1 MDTSIIIIIT
11 LICSAFFSGMEIA
24 FITSNKLKIELDR
37 KNGLLSGKI
46 LVLFNNAP
54 SDFVSTMLLG
64 NSIALVI
71 YGMAMALMLDSFLL
85 RHIPSLEEGSFILL
99 TLQTI
104 ISTLIIL
111 VVAEFLPKALFRIN
125 PNRVLK
131 FFSVPVFLVYY
142 LLFPVQ
148 YVFVNLAELLLK
160 YVFRVRFANEKY
172 AFTRID
178 LDHYIKDYTRDEEE
192 AEDLAI
198 EIQMIQNTMEFRNV
212 KVRECMVPRNEIAA
226 VEDTDSM
233 AELSEKFITTGH
245 SKILVYREN
254 IDTIIGYVHSYD
266 MFSRPEN
273 IRAVVKNIL
282 IIPETML
289 AHDLLR
295 RFIQEHKSVAVVVD
309 EFGGTSGIITTED
322 LIEEIIGEIEDEFD
336 TGHLIEKKI
345 NEKEFVLSARHEI
358 DYLNDKYKFALPES
372 DDYETLAG
380 MILHYHESIPAKS
393 EKIRIGELEITILQA
408 SNTRI
413 ELIKLHLA

>member
-1 MDTSIIIIIT
+1 MDTTVIIIIT
-11 LICSAFFSGMEIA
+11 LVVSAFFSGMEIA
-24 FITSNKLKIELDR
+24 FITSNKLRIELDR

-46 LVLFNNAP
+46 LVLFSKAP

-71 YGMAMALMLDSFLL
+71 YGMAMALALDKILL
-85 RHIPSLEEGSFILL
+85 RHFQFLEEGSFILL
-99 TLQTI
+99 TVQTI

-111 VVAEFLPKALFRIN
+111 VVAEFVPKALFRIN

-131 FFSVPVFLVYY
+131 FFSVPLFLVYY

-148 YVFVNLAELLLK
+148 YVFVLFAELLLK
-160 YVFRVRFANEKY
+160 YVFRVRFADEKY
-172 AFTRID
+172 TFTRID
-178 LDHYIKDYTRDEEE
+178 LDHYIKDYTRSEEE
-192 AEDLAI
+192 AEDLAV

-226 VEDTDSM
+226 VEENDSV
-233 AELSEKFITTGH
+233 AELSEKFIKTGH
-245 SKILVYREN
+245 SKILVYKEN
-254 IDTIIGYVHSYD
+254 IDTIIGYVHSFD

-273 IRAVVKNIL
+273 IKSVVKNSI
-282 IIPETML
+282 IIPETMH

-336 TGHLIEKKI
+336 TGHLIEKK
-345 NEKEFVLSARHEI
+345 NNDKEYILSARHEI
-358 DYLNDKYKFALPES
+358 DYLNNRYHLSLPES

-380 MILHYHESIPAKS
+380 MILHYHESIPAKQ
-393 EKIRIGELEITILQA
+393 EKIRIGHLEITILQA

-413 ELIKLHLA
+413 ELIRLNLT